1 MELASMIDLFPT
13 IANLVGATMPD
24 VVIDGIDMAPI
35 LFKNSKV
42 CIVLGFFFGGGLTMK
57 FNVLEIVTKEVFK
70 FLCFIL
76 NSSVDNLHITR

>member
-42 CIVLGFFFGGGLTMK
+42 CIVLGFFFGGG
-57 FNVLEIVTKEVFK
+57 VGG
-70 FLCFIL
+70 
-76 NSSVDNLHITR
+76 